1 MDEMIG
7 LVEMMALKFLY
18 KEKLEKAER
27 ERQLAD
33 NRKAKVIYGSNV
45 ADHKKAKKKRQ
56 NKDQEFSFPRF
67 LILLKRK
74 PT

>member
-27 ERQLAD
+27 ERQIAD

-45 ADHKKAKKKRQ
+45 TDHKKARKKTEQR
-56 NKDQEFSFPRF
+56 SRV
-67 LILLKRK
+67 
-74 PT
+74 

>member
-18 KEKLEKAER
+18 REKLEKAER
-27 ERQLAD
+27 ERQMAD

-45 ADHKKAKKKRQ
+45 ADHKRNRKKTKQR
-56 NKDQEFSFPRF
+56 SRV
-67 LILLKRK
+67 
-74 PT
+74 

>member
-27 ERQLAD
+27 ERQMAD

-45 ADHKKAKKKRQ
+45 AGHKKSKKKTEQR
-56 NKDQEFSFPRF
+56 SRV
-67 LILLKRK
+67 
-74 PT
+74 